1 MCNYVIASTF
11 LVFFSYKR
19 KEWRRCWC
27 RRRRHCERREYKKG
41 RWKNEIKWN
50 VEKKK
55 KTNEG
60 AARVLSLSYWNG
72 EEVFEH
78 PSWGCISS
86 SSSWIIFHFFFSPTP
101 TFPRWDPG
109 RCLLGTNEPDHAPF
123 HTKWWRIEA
132 TLFARCTRSF
142 VECFFI
148 FLFCKE
154 KKIILKTTKESNKYK
169 WKSSAWNSSG
179 ITPFTFGGSARLLF
193 LSFVY
198 IQAGVCCAL
207 CIHIY
212 LHLVSG
218 LPKTIEKSLLFD
230 DRYF

>member
-1 MCNYVIASTF
+1 MSPSSPLWT
-11 LVFFSYKR
+11 KR
-19 KEWRRCWC
+19 IQKRTL
-27 RRRRHCERREYKKG
+27 K
-41 RWKNEIKWN
+41 KWN
-50 VEKKK
+50 KMKCGEEKK
-55 KTNEG
+55 KTNERV
-60 AARVLSLSYWNG
+60 ARVLSLSYWNG